1 MIALLWTIIY
11 FGSKILLPMKA
22 LNDTHKSLLNSLSEK
37 IEGNILTDDISR
49 TIYSTDASA
58 YKETPMG
65 VVLPKNIEDI
75 RNIVLFARDNKVPV
89 IPRTAGTSL
98 AGQVVGSG
106 LIVDVS
112 KHMTSILEINKE
124 EKYVW
129 VEPGVVLDELNKELE
144 KYGLFFGPETS
155 TSNRCMI
162 GGMLGNNSC
171 GSHSLI
177 YGNTREHTLEVK
189 AFLSNGEE
197 VSFGPLTNDE
207 FHAKC
212 TNDSLEGSIY
222 RGLNDILSDEA
233 NREEMEREFPHPEI
247 SRRNTAYA
255 IDLLALTAPF
265 DVNGEDF
272 NMCKLIAGSEGTL
285 CFVTAIKLNLV
296 DIPPKEK
303 AVVCVHFNSLDDA
316 YRANI
321 RALDFKPGA
330 IELMDKVIL
339 DLAESNGSLQKNK
352 FFIEGDPQA
361 ILIVEFARET
371 RQEIDNLADDLE
383 KAMKEDGLG
392 FAFTRVYSKD
402 ISKIWQLR
410 KAGLGVLANMKGDA
424 KPVPVI
430 EDTAVRPVDLP
441 AYMADFTAMLSSYGK
456 ECVYYAH
463 IGTGELHLRPVL
475 NLKDEGD
482 VELFRDIARDTAK
495 LVKKYRG
502 SLSGEHGDGRL
513 RGEFIPLMVGEKN
526 YNLIKQVKDIFD
538 PEHIFNPNKI
548 VDTPS
553 MNTFLRHKTGKK
565 ELAVKTYFDW
575 SESGGLFEAADKCT
589 GSGDCRKTHI
599 IGGTMCPSYMGSRN
613 EQSSTRARANILR
626 EFLYN
631 SDKKNPFDH
640 SEIYEVLDLCL
651 SCKACKSECPSSV
664 DMARLKAEFLQHY
677 YNANGIP
684 FRTRMI
690 GYYPL
695 INKIFSPVA
704 PLYNWFT
711 GIGWVSSMIKKSL
724 GFATERN
731 LPKLSKTTVTR
742 WNSKRKSSEV
752 LKQEGNGAGKTVY
765 LFADEF
771 INYNESEIGIKAI
784 MLLERLGYKVI
795 IPKHWESGRTFLSKG
810 LVKSAAFVA
819 NKNIELLG
827 SFITGETPL
836 IGIEPSAI
844 LSFRDEYPVLVK
856 DEYKDKAKELAGNSL
871 LIDEF
876 LEKEIDAGRITA
888 DAFTKEKKHIK
899 LHGHCFQK
907 SLSSTACSIKLLS
920 LPENYTVE
928 EIPSGCCGM
937 AGSFGFEKE
946 HYKLSK
952 DIGELVLM
960 PEIRKTD
967 SSVLIAATGT
977 SCRQQIAEGT
987 DREAVHPVEV
997 LFEALV

>member
-1 MIALLWTIIY
+1 MY
-11 FGSKILLPMKA
+11 S
-22 LNDTHKSLLNSLSEK
+22 LNDTIKSSLNYLAEK
-37 IEGNILTDDISR
+37 IEGDILTDKITR
-49 TIYSTDASA
+49 TIYATDASA
-58 YKETPMG
+58 YKEMPLG
-65 VVLPKNIEDI
+65 VVRPKNIEDV
-75 RNIVLFARDNKVPV
+75 RKIVLFARDNKLPI

-98 AGQVVGSG
+98 AGQVVGKG
-106 LIVDVS
+106 LVVDVS

-197 VSFGPLTNDE
+197 VCFKALNNDE

-212 TNDSLEGSIY
+212 TEDSLEGSIY
-222 RGLNDILSDEA
+222 RGLNDILSDEE
-233 NREEMEREFPHPEI
+233 NREEISREFPHTEI
-247 SRRNTAYA
+247 SRRNTGYA

-265 DVNGEDF
+265 IEGGDGF
-272 NMCKLIAGSEGTL
+272 NMCKLVAGSEGTL
-285 CFVTAIKLNLV
+285 CFATAIKLNLV

-303 AVVCVHFNSLDDA
+303 AVVCVHFNSLADA

-321 RALDFKPGA
+321 TALDFNPGA
-330 IELMDKVIL
+330 IELMDKAIL
-339 DLAESNGSLQKNK
+339 DLADSNGNLQKNK
-352 FFIEGDPQA
+352 FFIEGNPES

-371 RQEIDNLADDLE
+371 KKEIDDIADELE
-383 KAMKEDGLG
+383 KAMKAEGFG
-392 FAFTRVYSKD
+392 FAYTRVYGKD

-441 AYMADFTAMLSSYGK
+441 DYMADFTAMLSSYGK

-482 VELFRDIARDTAK
+482 VKLFRDIARDTAK
-495 LVKKYRG
+495 LVKKYKG

-526 YNLIKQVKDIFD
+526 YQLIKQVKEIFD
-538 PEHIFNPNKI
+538 PEHILNPNKI
-548 VDTPS
+548 VDTPA
-553 MNTFLRHKTGKK
+553 MNTLLRHKTGKR
-565 ELAVKTYFDW
+565 ELGVNTYFDW
-575 SESGGLFEAADKCT
+575 SESGGFLEAADKCT
-589 GSGDCRKTHI
+589 GSGDCRKSHI
-599 IGGTMCPSYMGSRN
+599 IGGTMCPSYMGTRN

-677 YNANGIP
+677 YDANGVP

-695 INKIFSPVA
+695 INKIFSPIA
-704 PLYNWFT
+704 PLYNLAT
-711 GIGWVSSMIKKSL
+711 GIKGVSSLIKKTL
-724 GFATERN
+724 GFAPERN
-731 LPKLSKTTVTR
+731 LPKLSNTTVTR
-742 WNSKRKSSEV
+742 WNSKRKSSK
-752 LKQEGNGAGKTVY
+752 LSQEEGKDIKRTVY

-771 INYNESEIGIKAI
+771 INYNESDIGIKAI

-819 NKNIELLG
+819 NKNIELLDPYI
-827 SFITGETPL
+827 SEETPL

-856 DEYKDKAKELAGNSL
+856 DEYKAKTKVLAGNCL

-876 LEKEIDAGRITA
+876 LEKEVDAGRITA

-907 SLSSTACSIKLLS
+907 SLSSTACTLKLLS
-920 LPENYTVE
+920 LPENYTAE

-960 PEIRKTD
+960 PEIRKTP

-987 DREAVHPVEV
+987 DRKAVHPVEV